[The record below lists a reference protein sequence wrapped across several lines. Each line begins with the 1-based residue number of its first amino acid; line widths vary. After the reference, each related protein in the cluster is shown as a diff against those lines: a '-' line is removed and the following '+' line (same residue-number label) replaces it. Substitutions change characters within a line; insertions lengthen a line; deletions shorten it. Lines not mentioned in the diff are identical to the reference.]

1 MACQEEKSIN
11 SSILFELQQMKLDMH
26 VMFKAQIQLNDRVG
40 KIEKQLQITQC
51 SEQVLGTTTN
61 APVPVDLSS

>member
-1 MACQEEKSIN
+1 MN
-11 SSILFELQQMKLDMH
+11 LDMH
-26 VMFKAQIQLNDRVG
+26 EMFKAQIQFNDRVG

-61 APVPVDLSS
+61 ALVPVDLSG